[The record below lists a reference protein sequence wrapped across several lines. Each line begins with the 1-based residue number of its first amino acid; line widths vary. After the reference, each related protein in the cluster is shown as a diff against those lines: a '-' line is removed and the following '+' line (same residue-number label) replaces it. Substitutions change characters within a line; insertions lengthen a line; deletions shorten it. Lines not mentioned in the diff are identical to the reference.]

1 MSTRLE
7 GYRTR
12 VKLEKSLI
20 IDRLAFSHCRWPVI
34 QTTLASRQKLTC
46 LQDYAEWVD
55 YDKTPI
61 LDTEIIAAK
70 RASVLWT
77 DTYPHFKVQEELD
90 EEELAQ
96 ATKEVYGLDPAQELY
111 YMHFRAMVTP
121 VKGAT
126 TAGKFCACVLPNQNS
141 LPQLCKL
148 SLTSTFQAVHNHQM
162 PSCLQM
168 GGVWPH
174 LLKPA

>member
-20 IDRLAFSHCRWPVI
+20 IDRLAFNHCRWPEI
-34 QTTLASRQKLTC
+34 QRTLASRQKLTC

-61 LDTEIIAAK
+61 LYTEIITAK
-70 RASVLWT
+70 QASVLWTVHSVCRT

-126 TAGKFCACVLPNQNS
+126 TVGKFAGQTTTL
-141 LPQLCKL
+141 
-148 SLTSTFQAVHNHQM
+148 
-162 PSCLQM
+162 
-168 GGVWPH
+168 
-174 LLKPA
+174 

>member
-1 MSTRLE
+1 MSARRRQQNDSLHWLDNKSSRLE
-7 GYRTR
+7 GYKTR
-12 VKLEKSLI
+12 VKLPKSLI
-20 IDRLAFSHCRWPVI
+20 IDRLAFSHCRWPGI
-34 QTTLASRQKLTC
+34 QRTLASRQKLTC

-77 DTYPHFKVQEELD
+77 DIYPHFKVQEELD

-96 ATKEVYGLDPAQELY
+96 AKKEVYGQDPAQELY

-126 TAGKFCACVLPNQNS
+126 TTGKCVANHNS
-141 LPQLCKL
+141 LRVPQEAGTGASASYC
-148 SLTSTFQAVHNHQM
+148 
-162 PSCLQM
+162 
-168 GGVWPH
+168 
-174 LLKPA
+174 